1 MEKTILKTIDDSV
14 AVHEKLKPL
23 ARLIAEAA
31 KLMIGALRAGN
42 KILVCGNGGSAADSQ
57 HIAAEL
63 VGRFQRERKALAAVA
78 LTTDTSILTS
88 LANDYAFERVF
99 ARQVEALGRRGDVL
113 VLISTSGN
121 SMNLT
126 AAARAARAAG
136 VSTLALLGRDGGKL
150 KPEVDLSIVV
160 PSTDT
165 ARIQECQSTI
175 YHILC
180 DLVEEAFSRDAA
192 GIIDRARSVRQGVST
207 RLTQSGLKT
216 AKNRGRR

>member
-1 MEKTILKTIDDSV
+1 MKKAILQTIDESV
-14 AVHEKLKPL
+14 AVHEKLKSLAPQIAAA
-23 ARLIAEAA
+23 ARLLIA
-31 KLMIGALRAGN
+31 ALQKGK

-63 VGRFQRERKALAAVA
+63 VGRFKRERKALSAVA

-88 LANDYAFERVF
+88 LANDYAFTRVF
-99 ARQVEALGRRGDVL
+99 ARQVEALGRKGDVL

-121 SMNLT
+121 SGNLN

-150 KPEVDLSIVV
+150 KPEVDISIVV
-160 PSTDT
+160 PATDT
-165 ARIQECQSTI
+165 ARIQECQSVV

-180 DLVEEAFSRDAA
+180 DLVESAFA
-192 GIIDRARSVRQGVST
+192 
-207 RLTQSGLKT
+207 
-216 AKNRGRR
+216 

>member
-1 MEKTILKTIDDSV
+1 MEKTILKNIDDSV
-14 AVHEKLKPL
+14 AAHEQLKAL
-23 ARLIAEAA
+23 APEIADAARILIE
-31 KLMIGALRAGN
+31 ALRAGK

-63 VGRFQRERKALAAVA
+63 VGRFKREREALPAVA

-99 ARQVEALGRRGDVL
+99 ARQVEALGRKGDVL

-121 SMNLT
+121 SGNLN

-136 VSTLALLGRDGGKL
+136 VSTLALLGRDGGSL
-150 KPEVDLSIVV
+150 KPEVDISVVV
-160 PSTDT
+160 PSSDT

-180 DLVEEAFSRDAA
+180 DLVESAFA
-192 GIIDRARSVRQGVST
+192 
-207 RLTQSGLKT
+207 
-216 AKNRGRR
+216 